1 MDELILPPD
10 CKYNLEKRVWICGG
24 TELVVDPAEEE
35 NEYYEEEK
43 YVDCGSDLIPAEL
56 CTEDFEDGCESD
68 LIGTELC
75 GEEYYEE
82 DEEYEEEDYEEYED
96 Y

>member
-35 NEYYEEEK
+35 NEYYEEE

-56 CTEDFEDGCESD
+56 CTED
-68 LIGTELC
+68 
-75 GEEYYEE
+75 YEE
-82 DEEYEEEDYEEYED
+82 LEDYEEYED